1 MCDYLQEPKRI
12 RFTTFFFSNGHQLG
26 DPRKKRSHKV
36 LFRFTFSPPTYRFY
50 LISLYFWRQKLS
62 FCVQMYSSYRNCL
75 FKIMDKIFEA
85 CSLVGHSAPVDSKI
99 GVCISVPTTL
109 NVGITLA
116 LQDSIHSKLLNNAKS
131 QFQS

>member
-1 MCDYLQEPKRI
+1 MASKDEY
-12 RFTTFFFSNGHQLG
+12 
-26 DPRKKRSHKV
+26 
-36 LFRFTFSPPTYRFY
+36 
-50 LISLYFWRQKLS
+50 
-62 FCVQMYSSYRNCL
+62 CVQMYSCYRDCL